1 MEESVCIICNK
12 SDDKQVYEI
21 KKTALNRL
29 VASSKKRIDNR
40 YKKFVT
46 LTSALIHRTCQ
57 SHYNDETAIA
67 TFCSSRRKK
76 SQEGKQINLI
86 RTLLYLIFNLIA
98 FSAVGFSVIFLK
110 IKFHQFKIT
119 IQEKIYYSILKKQNT
134 INDFNKN
141 ILARLRNVPD
151 LVAIEAH
158 YHTVCYFV

>member
-1 MEESVCIICNK
+1 MEESVYIICNK

-40 YKKFVT
+40 YKKFET

-76 SQEGKQINLI
+76 SQEGKQINKDA
-86 RTLLYLIFNLIA
+86 LIFNFQSHCFLCG
-98 FSAVGFSVIFLK
+98 GFFGNISKDKISSV
-110 IKFHQFKIT
+110 QNNDT
-119 IQEKIYYSILKKQNT
+119 RENILQHIKKQNT
-134 INDFNKN
+134 INDFDKN